1 MARFC
6 MLTGKLLFYILIETA
21 SVIKS
26 NCEDKKTSGLVS
38 GLSYSRLKEG

>member
-1 MARFC
+1 MAAFVC
-6 MLTGKLLFYILIETA
+6 LLGTIILYFFIETA

-26 NCEDKKTSGLVS
+26 NCDDKKTSGLVS